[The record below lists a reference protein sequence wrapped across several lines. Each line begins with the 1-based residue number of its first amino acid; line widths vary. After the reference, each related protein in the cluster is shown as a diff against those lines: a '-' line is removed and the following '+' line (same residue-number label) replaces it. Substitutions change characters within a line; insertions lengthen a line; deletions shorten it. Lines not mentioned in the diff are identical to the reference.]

1 MYVGL
6 WRIYD
11 LGKVGDLFVRSALHR
26 LAPFDSNEHVATV
39 SDSFTLG
46 KYHYTFRPYIAADM
60 QKILHLARRAFAE
73 EQSYSCSE
81 SIDEDFIQ
89 TLRASAGLIR
99 AAFSIEVSGKIC
111 GFVRYCT
118 WTNVLLKQRNFEN
131 LVIYIAPE
139 YRSFALFKRVTSMLE
154 RAAIEV
160 GADQILL
167 SFDNGIAAEQKR
179 IVSEKIG
186 YETIGAFLGKA
197 LRPSDY
203 SNTRYRYNTSPSLR
217 CMRHVMQ
224 YSHLSSV
231 DFILYA
237 LCSLISIHKKKRAG
251 TRFIEYSDQ
260 SGALAFVKT
269 LCRIYDKHRI
279 ALVTIL
285 HKPNEEMMCE
295 LHEWGLKEGCA
306 EIIINTKELGINP
319 CDIFVDYRAH
329 DFLLKGYILRKNLVR
344 VGRLPENTGG
354 ESQWR

>member
-1 MYVGL
+1 MIL
-6 WRIYD
+6 EKI
-11 LGKVGDLFVRSALHR
+11 GDLFVRSASHR
-26 LAPFDSNEHVATV
+26 LAPFDSQEHVATV

-60 QKILHLARRAFAE
+60 HQILYLARRAFTE

-81 SIDEDFIQ
+81 SLDEDFIKM
-89 TLRASAGLIR
+89 LRASAGLIR

-139 YRSFALFKRVTSMLE
+139 YRSFALFKRLNAMLE

-179 IVSEKIG
+179 IASEKIG

-197 LRPSDY
+197 LRNSDY
-203 SNTRYRYNTSPSLR
+203 SNTRDQYNTSPSLR
-217 CMRHVMQ
+217 CMRHIKQ
-224 YSHLSSV
+224 YSHLSPV
-231 DFILYA
+231 DFMLYA
-237 LCSLISIHKKKRAG
+237 LCSLINIHKKKRAG
-251 TRFIEYSDQ
+251 TRFIEYADQ
-260 SGALAFVKT
+260 FGALAFART

-285 HKPNEEMMCE
+285 HTPNEEMMRR
-295 LHEWGLKEGCA
+295 LHEWGLREGCA

-319 CDIFVDYRAH
+319 CDIFVDYHAH
-329 DFLLKGYILRKNLVR
+329 DFLLKGYILRKTLDRASHVLESAR
-344 VGRLPENTGG
+344 G
-354 ESQWR
+354 ESQW